1 MHLVLLPF
9 MALAALGLLLSIAAT
24 AFALLN
30 LPIPG
35 GNWVWALHIG
45 IFVVW
50 LPAVIV
56 AKRAVRGAANSDFWK
71 IVLSG
76 CPHWVRYALYGL
88 FGYTFIN
95 FMWFFTSGGMQP
107 HPTGG
112 TTPFMVRGF
121 SGHWMI
127 FYGAAFAIL
136 YSAYRNPRLLH
147 RQTCLNGH
155 KVSAIDVFCPT
166 CGTPLPA
173 RDQRNNFR
181 R

>member
-9 MALAALGLLLSIAAT
+9 IALAALGLLLSTAAT
-24 AFALLN
+24 VFALLN
-30 LPIPG
+30 VPIPG
-35 GNWVWALHIG
+35 GKLVWILHIG
-45 IFVVW
+45 IFIVW

-56 AKRAVRGAANSDFWK
+56 AKRAVRGTAQTDFWK

-88 FGYTFIN
+88 FGYALIN

-112 TTPFMVRGF
+112 TTPSMVRGF

-136 YSAYRNPRLLH
+136 YSAYRKPSLL
-147 RQTCLNGH
+147 
-155 KVSAIDVFCPT
+155 K
-166 CGTPLPA
+166 
-173 RDQRNNFR
+173 
-181 R
+181 

>member
-9 MALAALGLLLSIAAT
+9 IALAALGLLLSIAAT
-24 AFALLN
+24 AFAVLN

-35 GNWVWALHIG
+35 GKWVWALHIG

-56 AKRAVRGAANSDFWK
+56 AKRAVRGAAQTDFWK

-76 CPHWVRYALYGL
+76 CPQWVRYALYGL
-88 FGYTFIN
+88 FGYAFIN
-95 FMWFFTSGGMQP
+95 FISFVTSGSMRPQS
-107 HPTGG
+107 TDSA
-112 TTPFMVRGF
+112 TPWIVRGF

-127 FYGAAFAIL
+127 FYGAALAIMC
-136 YSAYRNPRLLH
+136 SAYRMPRLLH

-155 KVSAIDVFCPT
+155 RVSAIDVFCPT
-166 CGTPLPA
+166 CGTPLPVP
-173 RDQRNNFR
+173 DQRNN
-181 R
+181 